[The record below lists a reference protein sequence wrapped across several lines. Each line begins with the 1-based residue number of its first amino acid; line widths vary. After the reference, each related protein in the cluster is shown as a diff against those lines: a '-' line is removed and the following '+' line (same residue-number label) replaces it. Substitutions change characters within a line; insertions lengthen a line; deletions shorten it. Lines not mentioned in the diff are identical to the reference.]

1 MITRAWWGKTPFH
14 KANDYIRHLER
25 KVLPEI
31 RKIDGHRGAYILR
44 RDLDDGVEFA
54 VLTLWE
60 SMDAI
65 RQFAGEDPERA
76 VVPPEA
82 RALLSEFDSKV
93 KHYEIVS
100 GPDP

>member
-1 MITRAWWGKTPFH
+1 MITRAWWGKTPFD
-14 KANDYIRHLER
+14 KANDYIRHLEG
-25 KVLPEI
+25 KVLPELQ
-31 RKIDGHRGAYILR
+31 KIDGHRGAYILR

-76 VVPPEA
+76 VVLPEA
-82 RALLSEFDSKV
+82 RAVLSEFDSKV

>member
-1 MITRAWWGKTPFH
+1 MITRAWWGKTPFD
-14 KANDYIRHLER
+14 KANDYIRHLEG
-25 KVLPEI
+25 KVLPEL
-31 RKIDGHRGAYILR
+31 RKIDGHKGAYILR
-44 RDLDDGVEFA
+44 RDLHDGVEFA

-60 SMDAI
+60 SMEAI

-76 VVPPEA
+76 VVTPEA
-82 RALLSEFDSKV
+82 KALLREFDSKV